1 MDSTT
6 TSSIIS
12 ALGGGSGVDMAKL
25 ATDLSQARFATQVQQ
40 LQERSELMETRISSA
55 STLKSQISQLAT
67 ALGDR
72 IRSGDLA
79 PSASTAQSGIAT
91 VSVASGSST
100 RGTYALE
107 VTQLAASQTLA
118 GKAYASR
125 DTLVGEGTLT
135 FDFGTV
141 QGASFTSD
149 TARGPVEIAVTAE
162 DTLATLASKITASG
176 SGITAYVA
184 VGANGAQLVM
194 KGPDGATS
202 GFTVTGTGTSA
213 AGSSAAPGNIDYLN
227 WSPAA
232 DAGQI
237 KQTARDAAFRLDGV
251 DMTSASNQ
259 VSDLPGGMSLTLTG
273 TNAGSPTQ
281 ISFATKSTEI
291 AALMNDLV
299 SALNEIASELSQS
312 ADPMGGE
319 LGNDS
324 GARSLK
330 RALSSLSSS
339 VVMPNAAAGEPRT
352 LGDLGLSLTRDGSF
366 TLDEAQLNK
375 VLTQQPAAVQA
386 MFTTGLNGVY
396 GSLDKFARTVGNTT
410 DPGSLGGSITR
421 YTKLKGEITTRLSSI
436 AEKQEALRVQLS
448 RSFTWADRDISA
460 SQSTLS
466 FIQSQIAVWN
476 APKN

>member
-1 MDSTT
+1 MDSS
-6 TSSIIS
+6 TSSIVS

-25 ATDLSQARFATQVQQ
+25 ATDLSQARFAAQVQQ
-40 LQERSELMETRISSA
+40 LEARSELMETRISSA
-55 STLKSQISQLAT
+55 SALKSQISQLAT

-79 PSASTAQSGIAT
+79 PTASTTQPGIAT
-91 VSVASGSST
+91 VSVAGGSSA
-100 RGTYALE
+100 RGTYSLE
-107 VTQLAASQTLA
+107 VTQLAASQTLV
-118 GKAYASR
+118 GKAYANT
-125 DTLVGEGTLT
+125 DALVGEGTLT
-135 FDFGTV
+135 LRFGSV

-149 TARGPVEIAVTAE
+149 TARPAVDIAVSAD
-162 DTLATLASKITASG
+162 DTLATLASKISASG

-184 VGANGAQLVM
+184 VGADGAQLVM
-194 KGPDGATS
+194 KGPDGAAS
-202 GFTVTGTGTSA
+202 GFTVTGTGSSA
-213 AGSSAAPGNIDYLN
+213 AGAAGAPGNIDYLD

-232 DAGQI
+232 DAGQL
-237 KQTARDAAFRLDGV
+237 KQTARDATFRFDGV

-259 VSDLPGGMSLTLTG
+259 VSGLPSGMSLALTG

-281 ISFATKSTEI
+281 ISFAPQGKQTS
-291 AALMNDLV
+291 ALMSDLV
-299 SALNEIASELSQS
+299 SALNEIASTLNKS

-330 RALSSLSSS
+330 RALSSLTSTI
-339 VVMPNAAAGEPRT
+339 VMPSAAAGEPRT
-352 LGDLGLSLTRDGSF
+352 LGDLGLALTRDGTF
-366 TLDEAQLNK
+366 ALDETRLNT

-386 MFTTGLNGVY
+386 MFTTGLYGVY

-421 YTKLKGEITTRLSSI
+421 YSKLQAEIGDRLSSI
-436 AEKQEALRVQLS
+436 AEKQEALRAQLS

-466 FIQSQIAVWN
+466 FLQSQVAAWN
-476 APKN
+476 ASKD